1 VHPVLTSAAWPAAL
15 FEWSAPAVFAATQI
29 EVGTIVGVVVALVT
43 GAAGVYGWQAKAK
56 DKAAEVWKNIAEA
69 REVENRMQAQEL
81 AQLKARL
88 DVITQEWIHE
98 LVRQTIITVEKHM
111 TEGEAKRHEP

>member
-1 VHPVLTSAAWPAAL
+1 MTLAAWTTAWVEWIAPTAL
-15 FEWSAPAVFAATQI
+15 AATQI

-88 DVITQEWIHE
+88 DVITSQWIHE
-98 LVRQTIITVEKHM
+98 LVLQTIEMIERRQK
-111 TEGEAKRHEP
+111 EQDAKDGR

>member
-1 VHPVLTSAAWPAAL
+1 MTAASWPVEMFYAITPY
-15 FEWSAPAVFAATQI
+15 VTAATQI
-29 EVGTIVGVVVALVT
+29 EVGSIVAAVVALVA
-43 GAAGVYGWQAKAK
+43 GAGSVYGWQAKAK

-88 DVITQEWIHE
+88 DVITQEWVHE
-98 LVRQTIITVEKHM
+98 LVKQTIITVEKHM
-111 TEGEAKRHEP
+111 REGEARRGTP